1 MEELILKTPNVFMY
15 ILLGCTILT
24 AIGALL
30 GLPLFF
36 VEFNAFFII
45 VDFVGI
51 LIVRKL
57 VKFCKEKGNV

>member
-1 MEELILKTPNVFMY
+1 MDLILKTLDVFMY
-15 ILLGCTILT
+15 LLLICAIIT

-36 VEFNAFFII
+36 VEFKTFFII

-51 LIVRKL
+51 FIVRAL
-57 VKFCKEKGNV
+57 AKFMKKKGIV

>member
-1 MEELILKTPNVFMY
+1 MDLILKSLNVFMY
-15 ILLGCTILT
+15 LLLFCAIIT

-36 VEFNAFFII
+36 VEFNTFFII

-51 LIVRKL
+51 YIVRGL
-57 VKFCKEKGNV
+57 IKFCKKKGIV

>member
-1 MEELILKTPNVFMY
+1 MEDLILKTLNVFMY
-15 ILLGCTILT
+15 ILLVCAILT

-45 VDFVGI
+45 LDFVGI
-51 LIVRKL
+51 LIVRAL
-57 VKFCKEKGNV
+57 IKFCKEKGIV